1 MLSNFSVANDEGKDI
16 IFNGDE
22 VYQGLEVNTY
32 DDNGD
37 VVPLTDGT
45 YVINGIE
52 VIVANGVVTELVTKE
67 EPIEASIEP
76 ELEPI
81 EEEVEVP
88 TEEVKQDENEAYMNE
103 IAELKESILA
113 LQSEND
119 ELKAELE
126 NLKKPADK
134 PIKGS
139 TLMNSNVKNDIPKEI
154 KGSKFER
161 AYNVFNN

>member
-1 MLSNFSVANDEGKDI
+1 MAIETQTTPIQFGHQITPDENTHAHELNQEGFLSLSTPDSLTNLVSQGKA
-16 IFNGDE
+16 
-22 VYQGLEVNTY
+22 LE
-32 DDNGD
+32 
-37 VVPLTDGT
+37 
-45 YVINGIE
+45 I
-52 VIVANGVVTELVTKE
+52 
-67 EPIEASIEP
+67 SIEP
-76 ELEPI
+76 ELELI

-88 TEEVKQDENEAYMNE
+88 TEEGKQDENEAYMNE

-126 NLKKPADK
+126 NLKKPADE